1 MVLSTQFNVARKIG
15 EHKAIEMIAEAGFDA
30 LDYSLF
36 SVEDDADIMSPG
48 RYEKRARQLASVAG
62 QCGVFFNQAHAPFPS
77 YKAGDES
84 YNDKTFAKIVRA
96 IEVAAILGASSIVVH
111 PIYVEK
117 DKKQFNM
124 EFFGRLKRY
133 CRQFGIR
140 VAIENMWMR
149 DPRRGCIVPSVCSVP
164 EEFADFLDT
173 LGGEH
178 FTGCLD
184 IGHCGL
190 AGIDEAHAIK
200 TLGRERLKA
209 LHVHDTDYKVDMHT
223 LPYMAKLDWDA
234 ITAALKDI
242 RYDGDF
248 TFEAD
253 NFVLGVPEEL
263 LPQAYRYM
271 HDTGRF
277 LIQKCVSKE

>member
-1 MVLSTQFNVARKIG
+1 MVLSTQFNLARRIG
-15 EHKAIEMIAEAGFDA
+15 EHKAIEVIAKAGFDA

-36 SVEDDADIMSPG
+36 ALDDDADLMNPSK
-48 RYEKRARQLASVAG
+48 YERCARELASVAE

-77 YKAGDES
+77 YRVGDES
-84 YNDKTFAKIVRA
+84 YNDKTFAKIVHS
-96 IEVAAILGASSIVVH
+96 IEVAAILGAKNIVVH
-111 PIYVEK
+111 PIYMEK

-124 EFFGRLKRY
+124 EFFGQLAPCCK
-133 CRQFGIR
+133 QFGIKA
-140 VAIENMWMR
+140 AIENMWMR
-149 DPRRGCIVPSVCSVP
+149 DPRRGCIVPNVCSIP
-164 EEFADFLDT
+164 EEFTDFLDT
-173 LGGEH
+173 LGSEC

-190 AGIDEAHAIK
+190 VGVDEAHAIK
-200 TLGRERLKA
+200 TLGHGRLKA
-209 LHVHDTDYKVDMHT
+209 LHVHDNDYRSDMHT
-223 LPYMAKLDWDA
+223 LPYIGKLDWDS

-253 NFVLGVPEEL
+253 NFVMGIPEEL
-263 LPQAYRYM
+263 LPQAYKYM

-277 LIQKCVSKE
+277 LIQKCVSEE